1 MQARALSN
9 LCFFFEDFLAFI
21 ATIEHIVAAEDNN
34 ILLAFLNI
42 ERHIQA
48 RSRALQTNR
57 GIVMKTADL
66 FRMESGMTV

>member
-21 ATIEHIVAAEDNN
+21 ATIEHIVAAEDSN
-34 ILLAFLNI
+34 ILLAFLNRATHSSKI
-42 ERHIQA
+42 K
-48 RSRALQTNR
+48 RALPTNR